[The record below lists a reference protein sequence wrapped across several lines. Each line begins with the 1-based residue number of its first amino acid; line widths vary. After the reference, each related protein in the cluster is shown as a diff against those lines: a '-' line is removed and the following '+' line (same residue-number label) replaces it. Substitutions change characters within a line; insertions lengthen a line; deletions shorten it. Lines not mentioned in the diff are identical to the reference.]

1 MGGDGHAQFIPIY
14 FSAIDTS
21 PAWNDF
27 VASPEFATWCVLC
40 RYIWRSPE
48 GSSLGLHHIYNEGL
62 LCCAVTIDKIVSH
75 FGPHRKRTT
84 VIDDLRRLEGRRVI
98 ERWRD
103 SKPTVYILGR
113 WRYERLEGRLQK
125 AYSEVLYA
133 EEYLA
138 IPQPDRQSRDTD
150 YGD

>member
-1 MGGDGHAQFIPIY
+1 MASGHEQFIAID

-27 VASPEFATWCVLC
+27 VASPEFAVWTILC

-48 GSSLGLHHIYNEGL
+48 GSGLGLHHIYNEGF
-62 LCCAVTIDKIVSH
+62 LCASVTIDKIVAH

-84 VIDDLRRLEGRRVI
+84 VIDDLRRLEQRKVI

-103 SKPTVYILGR
+103 KKPTVYILGR
-113 WRYERLEGRLQK
+113 WRHERLDGRLQK
-125 AYSEVLYA
+125 SYVEILYA
-133 EEYLA
+133 HEYLA
-138 IPQPDRQSRDTD
+138 IPQQDRQSRNTD